1 MINDVGGA
9 AALLLACMALVGIP
23 FLLGL
28 AATDAVMSRYLY
40 ARVDT
45 PGRRQ
50 YKYLIDYVSPRQ
62 GAYMILKAHHRQQYF
77 VLNTIAW
84 WATGYPAVKNLN
96 TGLQMLKQMD
106 VWLHQ
111 TAERFDTLEQAM
123 LYFEMV
129 RS

>member
-50 YKYLIDYVSPRQ
+50 YKHLIDYVSPRQ
-62 GAYMILKAHHRQQYF
+62 GTHMVLKAQHRQQYF
-77 VLNTIAW
+77 VLNTSTW
-84 WATGYPAVKNLN
+84 WATGYPAVKDFTNWLQNLQ
-96 TGLQMLKQMD
+96 QMNI
-106 VWLHQ
+106 WLHNN
-111 TAERFDTLEQAM
+111 AEKFDTLEQAM

-129 RS
+129 KD

>member
-1 MINDVGGA
+1 MSGKVVE
-9 AALLLACMALVGIP
+9 LLLWCVGVVGIQI
-23 FLLGL
+23 FCGIF
-28 AATDAVMSRYLY
+28 ATSALMPRYLY

-129 RS
+129 KS